1 MVSVAYLVAV
11 LRQRGIKVFAEVT
24 VLGILCLLGKASAK
38 GLALVVNGQ
47 PKAVIVISAKANEKV
62 KMAAE
67 ELQRYLEKISGAKL
81 PIVPD
86 SQNPKGLLLL
96 IGKSR
101 FTEVMKASIPSGLT
115 NARREE
121 GFIILCRGN
130 RLVLAGNDEGP
141 YHGTEYAVYD
151 FLNRLGVRWFM
162 PGEYGE
168 YVPKRS
174 TIVVPELFV
183 RERPDFIMRNW
194 WVHISPDLAEQERR
208 WKIRNKMNPD
218 PMFAIPA
225 DSSARNILPADQYF
239 KEHPEYFAMNLDG
252 SRNPYLP
259 NLTHPKA
266 VEIASGIIKD
276 FFRKNP
282 GANSYGF
289 APDDGLPRDYSP
301 ETVRLSQGFVDLLG
315 RPGVPG
321 EVSISEEW
329 FSFVNRVTAEVRKEF
344 PEVYIATN
352 GYANRNLPP
361 QGIQLDDHIV
371 VMFAAIWSC
380 TLHAYDDPHCWQKV
394 RQGQM
399 LKRWCELSKNVWVYG
414 YNEQMLVSA
423 LTPLP
428 ETRKLRRDF
437 PLLKK
442 WRVIGFFDE
451 ARNVWAECGIASRY
465 LRAQLEWNANADGE
479 AILKDFYA
487 HWYGKAAQPMRAFY
501 DTIEET
507 IEKTPMHGH
516 EDRILPEVYTPELLA
531 ILQKY
536 LAQAERLADTE
547 RARLHVRADRL
558 IYEHLRAYVAMNR
571 AEAKGNFAE
580 AERQAER
587 MMKLRRQ
594 LYAINPFY
602 IWFDETRY
610 HSGIWYWG
618 VLDRQKF
625 YQSLAN
631 MTSGKTGEL
640 VTFLPERALFHT
652 DPHDEGVFAGWY
664 HQRLN
669 EAGWKPI
676 LVTKPFYCQGYID
689 QQGYPYVGYLW
700 YRFKVN
706 VPNSAKGK
714 KVILYVPTVETEAWC
729 WVNGKYIGHR
739 PYMEAYVRPTPME
752 VEVTKALRP
761 GMTNVIVLR
770 VSTGLNP
777 AQSAGGLIS
786 RPFLFT
792 PK

>member
-1 MVSVAYLVAV
+1 MINPFYLITG
-11 LRQRGIKVFAEVT
+11 LRQRRVKNFLGLSIL
-24 VLGILCLLGKASAK
+24 VLLCLPAKVSAK
-38 GLALVVNGQ
+38 GLTIVEEGQ
-47 PKAVIVISAKANEKV
+47 PKATIVIAVKANEKV
-62 KMAAE
+62 RVAAE

-81 PIVPD
+81 PIFPD
-86 SQNPKGLLLL
+86 VQNPKGALLLV
-96 IGKSR
+96 GRNR
-101 FTEVMKASIPSGLT
+101 FTDAMKVSIPSGLT

-121 GFIILCRGN
+121 GFIILCRGD

-141 YHGTEYAVYD
+141 YHGTEYAVYH

-162 PGEYGE
+162 PGDYGE
-168 YVPKRS
+168 YVPRQR
-174 TIVVPELFV
+174 TIVVPEGFV

-194 WVHISPDLAEQERR
+194 WLHITPELAEQERR
-208 WKIRNKMNPD
+208 WKIRNKMNPE

-225 DSSARNILPADQYF
+225 DSSARNILPADKYF
-239 KEHPEYFAMNLDG
+239 KEHPEYFAMNPDG

-282 GANSYGF
+282 NANSYGF

-301 ETVRLSQGFVDLLG
+301 ETVNLNQGFVDLLG

-321 EVSISEEW
+321 EVSMSEEW
-329 FSFVNRVTAEVRKEF
+329 FSFVNQVTAEVRKEF

-361 QGIQLDDHIV
+361 QGIRLDDHLV

-380 TLHAYDDPHCWQKV
+380 TLHSYDNPNCWQKV

-414 YNEQMLVSA
+414 YNHQMLVSA

-442 WRVIGFFDE
+442 WGVIGFFDE

-487 HWYGKAAQPMRAFY
+487 HWYGKSAKPMRAFY
-501 DTIEET
+501 DAIEDA
-507 IEKTPMHGH
+507 IEKKPMHGH

-536 LAQAERLADTE
+536 LTQAEQLADTE

-558 IYEHLRAYVAMNR
+558 IYEHLRAYRAMSR
-571 AEAKGNFAE
+571 AEATGNFAE

-587 MMKLRRQ
+587 MMQLRRQ

-625 YQSLAN
+625 YRSLVDRI
-631 MTSGKTGEL
+631 SGKTGEL
-640 VTFLPERALFHT
+640 VAFLPEKALFRT
-652 DPHDEGVFAGWY
+652 DPYDDGVFAGWY
-664 HQRLN
+664 DRQIN
-669 EAGWKPI
+669 EVGWKPI
-676 LVTKPFYCQGYID
+676 LATKPFYCQGYVD
-689 QQGYPYVGYLW
+689 KQGHPYVGYLW

-706 VPNSAKGK
+706 VPSSAKGK

-729 WVNGKYIGHR
+729 WVNGEYVGHR
-739 PYMEAYVRPTPME
+739 PYKEAYVRPAPME
-752 VEVTKALRP
+752 GEVTKALRP
-761 GMTNVIVLR
+761 GITNVIVLR
-770 VSTGLNP
+770 VNTGLNL
-777 AQSAGGLIS
+777 AQLAGGLVS